1 MGAAISGLMLGFSL
15 LIAFISLAIIALVIL
30 AVIIAYPALG
40 IVLILLVLGFLAL
53 CVRSY
58 NNRKKPTALVTP

>member
-15 LIAFISLAIIALVIL
+15 LIAFILLVIIALVIL

-53 CVRSY
+53 CVRAY
-58 NNRKKPTALVTP
+58 NNKKKLTAPVTP